1 MKIYRYVETR
11 LIASLHNGIFSSG
24 VEYPVLR
31 SHEYLT
37 KFAPSLETTN
47 LMSLEAT
54 INEDLKT
61 AMKAKD
67 QAALRGIRAIKSA
80 ILLYNTSGASA
91 ELNAEG
97 EIALL
102 QKLVKQ
108 RQDSLDIFGKQGRED
123 LAAIEREEIEVIM
136 RYLPKQLSEEE
147 LKSAVKDIM
156 SRLGATSMK
165 DMGKVMAE
173 ASKEFAGKADGKT
186 ISAVVKAML
195 S

>member
-1 MKIYRYVETR
+1 
-11 LIASLHNGIFSSG
+11 
-24 VEYPVLR
+24 
-31 SHEYLT
+31 
-37 KFAPSLETTN
+37 
-47 LMSLEAT
+47 MSLENK

-67 QAALRGIRAIKSA
+67 QVALRGIRAIKSA
-80 ILLYNTSGASA
+80 ILLYNTSGSGS
-91 ELNAEG
+91 ELSPEG
-97 EIALL
+97 EIAIL

-108 RQDSLDIFGKQGRED
+108 RQDSLDIYEKQGRED
-123 LAAIEREEIEVIM
+123 LAVVEREEIEVIM
-136 RYLPKQLSEEE
+136 RYLPKQMTEDE
-147 LKSAVKDIM
+147 LKAAVKGIM
-156 SRLGATSMK
+156 DRIGATSMK